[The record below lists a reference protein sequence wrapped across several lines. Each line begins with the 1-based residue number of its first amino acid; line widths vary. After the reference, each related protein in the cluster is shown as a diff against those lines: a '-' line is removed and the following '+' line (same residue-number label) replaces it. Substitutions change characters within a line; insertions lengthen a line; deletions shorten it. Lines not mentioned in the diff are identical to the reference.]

1 MTLSTILIGI
11 LPSVFF
17 GVATTLMGKTGGSDR
32 QRVMGAV
39 LGGLLMAAVATPFLH
54 PAWTPLNL
62 GVSFLTG
69 LLLGVGVCDQLR
81 SYSVLGMSRTMPL
94 STGGQLVLMSL
105 AGIAIFG
112 EWLHG
117 GALPYGLAAIAVLI
131 VGIWFLSR
139 SESGS
144 DAASLDWK
152 RGAFLLTTSTLGLV
166 AFPLIIKWFGIQ
178 PAEFLLPQAIG
189 YTVYC
194 GVFFAIQGR
203 GGVAPEDSLRHRR
216 MLPSTFNGVL
226 WGTAILLLQ
235 LNSNNLGA
243 GTGFTAVERA
253 LWEPM

>member
-81 SYSVLGMSRTMPL
+81 SYSVLGMSRTMPP
-94 STGGQLVLMSL
+94 STGGQLVLMSQ

-112 EWLHG
+112 EWL
-117 GALPYGLAAIAVLI
+117 
-131 VGIWFLSR
+131 
-139 SESGS
+139 
-144 DAASLDWK
+144 
-152 RGAFLLTTSTLGLV
+152 
-166 AFPLIIKWFGIQ
+166 
-178 PAEFLLPQAIG
+178 
-189 YTVYC
+189 
-194 GVFFAIQGR
+194 R

-216 MLPSTFNGVL
+216 MFPSIFNGVL

-243 GTGFTAVERA
+243 GTCFTLSQLGILISTPLGILWLHETRTRKELRWTIIGVALVIVGAVLA
-253 LWEPM
+253 GVAKTLDVA

>member
-17 GVATTLMGKTGGSDR
+17 GVATTLMGKTGGSGR

-62 GVSFLTG
+62 GVFFLTG

-81 SYSVLGMSRTMPL
+81 SYSVLGMSRTMPP

-112 EWLHG
+112 EWL
-117 GALPYGLAAIAVLI
+117 
-131 VGIWFLSR
+131 
-139 SESGS
+139 
-144 DAASLDWK
+144 
-152 RGAFLLTTSTLGLV
+152 
-166 AFPLIIKWFGIQ
+166 
-178 PAEFLLPQAIG
+178 
-189 YTVYC
+189 
-194 GVFFAIQGR
+194 R

-216 MLPSTFNGVL
+216 MFPSIFNGVL

-243 GTGFTAVERA
+243 GTGFTLSQLGILISTPLGILWLHETRTREELRWTIIGVA
-253 LWEPM
+253 LVIVGGVLAGVAKTLDVA